1 MVLQNM
7 NEFVLAFF
15 QTYKDNVN
23 LESVWMSPKNQ
34 QLLIKTIKKTNIKI
48 KDPNKPKRGKSGF
61 LYFCEENRCKIKS
74 QNPELSVKEI
84 VSKLGQLWQYL
95 KKTNKDEI
103 KRYEDLSVSDRI
115 RYKNEMKVYIPMFT
129 RKAVEKSPKEKKKS
143 KKNLL
148 FDNFIKS
155 KKLKTKRQHPELD
168 ADGVILYLTEKW
180 EKLPEEK
187 KNRYVTILY
196 KSPNIL

>member
-1 MVLQNM
+1 M
-7 NEFVLAFF
+7 NEFVLAFIENN
-15 QTYKDNVN
+15 KDNVN

-61 LYFCEENRCKIKS
+61 LYFCEENRSKIKS

-168 ADGVILYLTEKW
+168 AEGVISYLTEKW

>member
-1 MVLQNM
+1 MFLENI
-7 NEFVLAFF
+7 NEFVVNFF
-15 QTYKDNVN
+15 HQNTDNDY
-23 LESVWMSPKNQ
+23 LETLWMTPKNQ
-34 QLLIKTIKKTNIKI
+34 QLLLKTIKKTNIKI

-61 LYFCEENRCKIKS
+61 LYFCEENRQKIKKE
-74 QNPELSVKEI
+74 NPGITVKEI

-95 KKTNKDEI
+95 KETNKEEI

-115 RYKNEMKVYIPMFT
+115 RYKNQMKEYVPLMT
-129 RKAVEKSPKEKKKS
+129 RKVDRSPKEKKVKS
-143 KKNLL
+143 KRSVL

-168 ADGVILYLTEKW
+168 AQGIILYLTEKW

-187 KNRYVTILY
+187 KNRYVTVLY
-196 KSPNIL
+196 RSPKMM